1 MKSLLDRTALA
12 LFRTIPTRAAH
23 HLLFLAQSR
32 PEISDRWGYHIRP
45 IHYYEPLPDFRVIT
59 AEQIRRKR
67 AFPAIDFRL
76 DAQRTLLS
84 EISTYRDELTR
95 LDFDFNNDF

>member
-12 LFRTIPTRAAH
+12 LFKTVPTRAAH

-45 IHYYEPLPDFRVIT
+45 IHYYEPIPDFRAIT
-59 AEQIRRKR
+59 AEQIKRKR
-67 AFPAIDFRL
+67 EFPAIDFRL
-76 DAQRTLLS
+76 DAQLNAAQRV
-84 EISTYRDELTR
+84 ISVS
-95 LDFDFNNDF
+95 